1 MYGDDDNKANS
12 VAADDS
18 GAPLHVPT
26 ISDGSDMT
34 QLNTTHTQS
43 LCLSLSLAVSLSF
56 SFRKFTGEED
66 KTVGVLAL
74 GFGISPPWDR
84 QTKAE
89 QNGRKIAEL
98 FEERRSRVDRCFDG
112 FDGFD
117 KTYFFVPSNAVTTNS
132 QNTNKK
138 TISLLEIIGCTS
150 R

>member
-34 QLNTTHTQS
+34 QLNTHTHSLSVSLS
-43 LCLSLSLAVSLSF
+43 LCLAVSLSF

-66 KTVGVLAL
+66 KTVLLRTCIGIWDLAPL
-74 GFGISPPWDR
+74 G
-84 QTKAE
+84 QTDQGRAKRKKK
-89 QNGRKIAEL
+89 NRKIAEL

-117 KTYFFVPSNAVTTNS
+117 KTYFFVSNNEFS
-132 QNTNKK
+132 QNTNKNNP
-138 TISLLEIIGCTS
+138 
-150 R
+150 